1 MIQDF
6 DRTLARLL
14 RDRVPLRD
22 EAITFDVP
30 NEGFR
35 AQLSRTG
42 LTVNLYLYDIR
53 ENHELRSPEWR
64 LERQSDGTML
74 KRRPRVRLD
83 LFYVITAWS
92 PAEPPDILAEHALLS
107 QILRTLF
114 RYPTIP
120 PDVLQGAIIGQ
131 EPPLPTLVAQPDGL
145 RNPAEFWGALR
156 QPPRP
161 GIHLVAT
168 IAMDPTALSDEPLS
182 LTPVISRGVGMGPGG
197 GTVYRLGIRPPL
209 SGPYEQ
215 GTPLRRMSLTS
226 TPAARLQQGIFASR
240 HVLRVVQVRQLP
252 AHEWILIDDAANP
265 EFVALAEVPAGGEQE
280 LTVAPPLRFT
290 HDPTA
295 APIPL
300 RRAMAPDADVIVTSL
315 DGDVNAEMDLLR
327 VGDREK
333 VEADDVL
340 LISDG
345 ERTEVVQAVTVTP
358 GMGPGDV
365 RVRPTLRFHHRPNR
379 NLYKRILEDP
389 PRDPAAA
396 TRLVQPAAQP
406 GSLVVL
412 DSQILQG
419 EVLMIGSGPHVEFA
433 RLNAD
438 ATAGTPVAIT
448 PPLRHNHAANTPLR
462 RLTVGEVVGRLSVS
476 VVTDSREV
484 VMAGEAV
491 AVEEARRQQRPL
503 VSPGEV
509 LQLNDPTQPVA
520 FQATTITEVAGI
532 LQGMPDEFFTI
543 GGWVVDDT
551 TPPNPVVGALV
562 TLPQLGLMSMTD
574 AKGQFTFANL
584 LPGPHRLQVTA
595 PGYQDAERE
604 VEVPA
609 RRVGEYR
616 LVLRP

>member
-22 EAITFDVP
+22 EPITFDVP
-30 NEGFR
+30 DEDFR
-35 AQLSRTG
+35 AQLSRAA

-92 PAEPPDILAEHALLS
+92 PAEPPNVLAEHALLS
-107 QILRTLF
+107 RILRTLF

-120 PDVLQGAIIGQ
+120 PEVLLGAIVGQ

-156 QPPRP
+156 QPTRP
-161 GIHLVAT
+161 SIHLVAT

-182 LTPVISRGVGMGPGG
+182 LTPVVSRGLSIGPGG
-197 GTVYRLGIRPPL
+197 GLVYRLGVRPPL
-209 SGPYEQ
+209 PGPYVQ

-226 TPAARLQQGIFASR
+226 TPAARLQQDIFASR
-240 HVLRVVQVRQLP
+240 HVLRLIQVRQLP
-252 AHEWILIDDAANP
+252 AHEWVLIDDAANP
-265 EFVALAEVPAGGEQE
+265 EFVALAEVPGPGEQE
-280 LTVAPPLRFT
+280 VTAAPPLRFT

-300 RRAMAPDADVIVTSL
+300 RLAIAPDPDVIATGL
-315 DGDVNAEMDLLR
+315 EGEANALGDVLR

-333 VEADDVL
+333 VKVDDVL
-340 LISDG
+340 LIADG
-345 ERTEVVQAVTVTP
+345 EQTEVVQVVTITP
-358 GMGPGDV
+358 GPGAGDIH
-365 RVRPTLRFHHRPNR
+365 VRPPLQFDHRPDR
-379 NLYKRILEDP
+379 NLYKRLLEDP
-389 PRDPAAA
+389 PPDPAAA
-396 TRLVQPAAQP
+396 TRLAQPAAQA
-406 GSLVVL
+406 GNLIVL
-412 DSQILQG
+412 DSQVPQG
-419 EVLMIGSGPHVEFA
+419 AVLMVGSGPHVEFV
-433 RLNAD
+433 RLDAD
-438 ATAGTPVAIT
+438 ATAGGAVAIR

-462 RLTVGEVVGRLSVS
+462 RLTVGEVVGRLSVPIG
-476 VVTDSREV
+476 TDSQEV
-484 VMAGEAV
+484 IMAGEA
-491 AVEEARRQQRPL
+491 AAEEEARRLQRPL

-509 LQLNDPTQPVA
+509 LQFDDPVQPAA
-520 FQATTITEVAGI
+520 FQATTTTEAAGA
-532 LQGMPDEFFTI
+532 LEGTPEEFFTI

-551 TPPNPVVGALV
+551 RPPNPVVGALV
-562 TLPQLGLMSMTD
+562 TLHQLGLTSMTD
-574 AKGQFTFANL
+574 AKGQFSFANL
-584 LPGPHRLQVTA
+584 LPGPYRLRVTA
-595 PGYQDAERE
+595 PGYQDAEQE
-604 VEVPA
+604 VTVPA

-616 LVLRP
+616 LALRT